1 MNTLKLVILQYL
13 TFNLILKVT
22 IYVQLP
28 ALYQTI
34 INQKSLKLQCTF
46 KQCYSKL
53 GWQES
58 NLNTINTD
66 IGLDIA
72 EIKHYKKS
80 KLPLAQMTL
89 DITDTVLSYIGDH

>member
-13 TFNLILKVT
+13 IFNLILKVT

-46 KQCYSKL
+46 KPCDSKL

-66 IGLDIA
+66 IGLA
-72 EIKHYKKS
+72 NTKTKHYEKFKP
-80 KLPLAQMTL
+80 PL
-89 DITDTVLSYIGDH
+89 I